1 MFTEEQQAV
10 IDAKLKEALS
20 AQAQTLNTEFES
32 RIQGLK
38 DTNQALKDEKLA
50 EIAAKEAAEL
60 EAAKKANDFEKI
72 LQLETEK
79 AGKTQADLQTQL
91 QARNDLLIG
100 NDQKLAVSGLAS
112 HMINNDAATN
122 LLLSNMAKSKFND
135 DGQIIRS
142 YTDFNGQ
149 EVATDEAGF
158 LEWAGKN
165 DVMRN
170 YLAGSKAQGGNAGGN
185 NGHKQG
191 YKNPKDMSSQERL
204 EFKQRDPDGFKKSFQ
219 LIR

>member
-1 MFTEEQQAV
+1 MFTEEQQAA
-10 IDAKLKEALS
+10 IDKQIQDALAKQAVTHEAEKELAIS
-20 AQAQTLNTEFES
+20 
-32 RIQGLK
+32 GLK
-38 DTNQALKDEKLA
+38 ANNQALKDEKLA

-100 NDQKLAVSGLAS
+100 NDQKLAVNGLAS
-112 HMINNDAATN
+112 HMISNDAATN

-135 DGQIIRS
+135 DGQIVRS

-149 EVATDEAGF
+149 EVATDEQGF
-158 LEWAGKN
+158 LNWAGSN

-170 YLAGSKAQGGNAGGN
+170 YLSGSKAQGGGA
-185 NGHKQG
+185 NGSNLANGDKPFKDWTMTEKVKLANEDPEK
-191 YKNPKDMSSQERL
+191 YKLLSK
-204 EFKQRDPDGFKKSFQ
+204 G
-219 LIR
+219 

>member
-10 IDAKLKEALS
+10 FDAKLKQALDAQS
-20 AQAQTLNTEFES
+20 ATMSIEFES
-32 RIQGLK
+32 KIKGLK

-79 AGKTQADLQTQL
+79 AGKTQAELQAQL

-135 DGQIIRS
+135 DGQIVRS

-149 EVATDEAGF
+149 EVATDEVGF
-158 LEWAGKN
+158 LNWAGGN

-170 YLAGSKAQGGNAGGN
+170 YLSGSKAQGGSA
-185 NGHKQG
+185 NGSKLANG
-191 YKNPKDMSSQERL
+191 DKPFKDWTMTEKVKLANEDPEKYKLLSK
-204 EFKQRDPDGFKKSFQ
+204 G
-219 LIR
+219 